1 MGVQLVPP
9 ELQPSRVGSVGLLL
23 SKFRM
28 LNACASPASAS
39 ESALTRASRRVAV
52 RPLELVVSITTTRR
66 PAEASMTINVSGS
79 ANPFSACAQTRRRA
93 LRPAANLD
101 TRLLSAEPAQG
112 SSPKRGTPSYAV
124 SAF

>member
-1 MGVQLVPP
+1 MQLVPAA
-9 ELQPSRVGSVGLLL
+9 LHPSNVASVALLS

-39 ESALTRASRRVAV
+39 DSALTRASNMVAV

-79 ANPFSACAQTRRRA
+79 AMPC
-93 LRPAANLD
+93 
-101 TRLLSAEPAQG
+101 LSARAHA
-112 SSPKRGTPSYAV
+112 S
-124 SAF
+124 